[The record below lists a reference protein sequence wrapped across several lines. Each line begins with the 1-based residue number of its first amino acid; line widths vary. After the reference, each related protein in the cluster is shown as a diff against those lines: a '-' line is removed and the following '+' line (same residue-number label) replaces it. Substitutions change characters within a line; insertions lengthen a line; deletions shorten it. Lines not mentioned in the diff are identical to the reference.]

1 MRTAK
6 ETTQGK
12 STVLIG
18 FIALS
23 FLAHGL
29 LFLFQTNSQ
38 NQLTHASLGNSK
50 LSISLVN
57 ADTKIKNNTTTQ
69 EKLTNKKPLQ
79 KATQEIVEKI
89 TIVTKPVQTMVT
101 AHNYASTTIKKSKQ
115 QTTPDV
121 RQRNFLLGEI
131 QHRLSRYLSYPAR
144 ARRRGWQG
152 DVMVG
157 FHIDKRGFLHNV
169 HLTQTSGYSLLDN
182 AALTAIEKVKNIPLS
197 SWFKHNRENTFHPTA
212 LQLPVSYR
220 LTNS

>member
-1 MRTAK
+1 MTEDEKQSVRTAK

-12 STVLIG
+12 PTVLIG

-79 KATQEIVEKI
+79 KTTQGIVEKI
-89 TIVTKPVQTMVT
+89 TIVTKPVQIMVT

-115 QTTPDV
+115 QTTPDA

-131 QHRLSRYLSYPAR
+131 QHRLWDRYIEGINKLRPCHDTVFNAICDFVSP
-144 ARRRGWQG
+144 RRCIGMAEG
-152 DVMVG
+152 LV
-157 FHIDKRGFLHNV
+157 
-169 HLTQTSGYSLLDN
+169 
-182 AALTAIEKVKNIPLS
+182 
-197 SWFKHNRENTFHPTA
+197 
-212 LQLPVSYR
+212 
-220 LTNS
+220 